1 MGTESHYQTEMP
13 KQWSTEV
20 QLLLLCGRCA
30 LDDEQIQR
38 VRACVERDLD
48 WERLIYLAGGHG
60 LIPLLHKNLE
70 TACPNEIPR
79 PYRERLSAAAMNTA
93 ARNLLLTTKLLEL
106 LALFETNGI
115 SVMPYKGPALAI
127 QVYRDLRLR
136 GFIDLDIL
144 IRRNDLDR
152 VRDLIATL
160 GYKPQIEITA
170 AKQRAIF
177 RSECDQVFTRR
188 DGKIILEVHWAITPP
203 FFSFALDA
211 DKLFERNVR
220 MDLLGKD
227 VRVLSL
233 EDLLLILCVNGTKD
247 IWGRLEISCCVA
259 ELLRDNPQL
268 RWTEMLEEARRLGA
282 ERMLLLGLYLAR
294 DLFQAP
300 LPQVVT
306 DRLGRLPKLRNMAQK
321 VYRLMFDNPEQQPTL
336 FELTMFRLRCRER
349 LRDRLNYCVRRV
361 LTPTYQDV
369 EILQLPSSFEFLYPL
384 LRPLKLIRR

>member
-1 MGTESHYQTEMP
+1 MGTEFHYQTEP
-13 KQWSTEV
+13 LDQWSTEV
-20 QLLLLCGRCA
+20 QILLLCGRCS
-30 LDDEQIQR
+30 LDDDQIQR
-38 VRACVERDLD
+38 VRACVEREID
-48 WERLIYLAGGHG
+48 WERLIYLARGHG
-60 LIPLLHKNLE
+60 LVSLLHKNLE
-70 TACPNEIPR
+70 LACPNEVPR
-79 PYRERLSAAAMNTA
+79 PYRERLSADAMKIS
-93 ARNLLLTTKLLEL
+93 ARNVLLATEL
-106 LALFETNGI
+106 LGLLNLFEASGI

-127 QVYRDLRLR
+127 QAYRDLRLR

-177 RSECDQVFTRR
+177 RSECDQVFTRS

-211 DKLFERNVR
+211 DELFARNVR
-220 MDLLGKD
+220 MDLLGKN
-227 VRVLSL
+227 VLALSP

-247 IWGRLEISCCVA
+247 IWRRLEISCCVA

-294 DLFQAP
+294 DLFQAS

-306 DRLGRLPKLRNMAQK
+306 DRLDRLPELQTMAQK

-336 FELTMFRLRCRER
+336 FELTMFRLHCRER
-349 LRDRLNYCVRRV
+349 LRDRLNYCIRRI

-369 EILQLPSSFEFLYPL
+369 EVLQLPSSLEFLYPL

>member
-1 MGTESHYQTEMP
+1 MGTKFHYQREP
-13 KQWSTEV
+13 LNQWSTEV
-20 QLLLLCGRCA
+20 QILLLCGRCS
-30 LDDEQIQR
+30 LDDDQIQR
-38 VRACVERDLD
+38 VRACVEREID
-48 WERLIYLAGGHG
+48 WERLIYLARGHG
-60 LIPLLHKNLE
+60 LVSLLHKNLE
-70 TACPNEIPR
+70 LACPNEVPK
-79 PYRERLSAAAMNTA
+79 PYRERLSADAMKIS
-93 ARNLLLTTKLLEL
+93 ARNLLLATEL
-106 LALFETNGI
+106 LGLLDLFEANHI

-127 QVYRDLRLR
+127 QAYRDLRLR

-144 IRRNDLDR
+144 IRRDDLDR
-152 VRDLIATL
+152 VRDLIATR
-160 GYKPQIEITA
+160 GYQPQIEITV

-177 RSECDQVFTRR
+177 RSECDQVFTRS

-220 MDLLGKD
+220 MDLLGKN
-227 VRVLSL
+227 VLALSP

-259 ELLRDNPQL
+259 ELVRNNPHL
-268 RWTEMLEEARRLGA
+268 RWIEMLEEARRLGA

-306 DRLGRLPKLRNMAQK
+306 DRLGRLPKLRTMAQQ
-321 VYRLMFDNPEQQPTL
+321 VYRRIFDNPEQQPTL
-336 FELTMFRLRCRER
+336 FELTMFRLHCRER
-349 LRDRLNYCVRRV
+349 LRDRLNYCIRRI

-369 EILQLPSSFEFLYPL
+369 EVLRLPSSLEFLYPL
-384 LRPLKLIRR
+384 LRPLKLIRK

>member
-79 PYRERLSAAAMNTA
+79 RYRERLSAAALNTA

-259 ELLRDNPQL
+259 ELLRDNP
-268 RWTEMLEEARRLGA
+268 
-282 ERMLLLGLYLAR
+282 
-294 DLFQAP
+294 
-300 LPQVVT
+300 
-306 DRLGRLPKLRNMAQK
+306 
-321 VYRLMFDNPEQQPTL
+321 
-336 FELTMFRLRCRER
+336 
-349 LRDRLNYCVRRV
+349 
-361 LTPTYQDV
+361 
-369 EILQLPSSFEFLYPL
+369 
-384 LRPLKLIRR
+384 

>member
-38 VRACVERDLD
+38 VRACVEREVD

-93 ARNLLLTTKLLEL
+93 ARNLLLTTKLLVL
-106 LALFETNGI
+106 LDLFEANGI
-115 SVMPYKGPALAI
+115 SVIPYKGPALAI

-136 GFIDLDIL
+136 SFIDLDIL

-211 DKLFERNVR
+211 DKLFERNVG

-227 VRVLSL
+227 VRALSP

-259 ELLRDNPQL
+259 ELLRNHPNL
-268 RWTEMLEEARRLGA
+268 CWTEVLEESRRLGA

-294 DLFQAP
+294 DLFKAP
-300 LPQVVT
+300 LPGAVT
-306 DRLGRLPKLRNMAQK
+306 ERITRLPKLRTMAQQ
-321 VYRLMFDNPEQQPTL
+321 VYRRIFDNPEPQPTF
-336 FELTMFRLRCRER
+336 FELTMFRLHCRER
-349 LRDRLNYCVRRV
+349 FRDRLNYCIRRV

-369 EILQLPSSFEFLYPL
+369 EVLQLPSSLEFLYPL

>member
-1 MGTESHYQTEMP
+1 
-13 KQWSTEV
+13 
-20 QLLLLCGRCA
+20 
-30 LDDEQIQR
+30 
-38 VRACVERDLD
+38 
-48 WERLIYLAGGHG
+48 
-60 LIPLLHKNLE
+60 
-70 TACPNEIPR
+70 
-79 PYRERLSAAAMNTA
+79 
-93 ARNLLLTTKLLEL
+93 
-106 LALFETNGI
+106 
-115 SVMPYKGPALAI
+115 MPYKGPALAI

-268 RWTEMLEEARRLGA
+268 RWTEMLKEARRLGA
-282 ERMLLLGLYLAR
+282 ERMLLLGLS
-294 DLFQAP
+294 
-300 LPQVVT
+300 
-306 DRLGRLPKLRNMAQK
+306 
-321 VYRLMFDNPEQQPTL
+321 
-336 FELTMFRLRCRER
+336 FRLRFR
-349 LRDRLNYCVRRV
+349 
-361 LTPTYQDV
+361 
-369 EILQLPSSFEFLYPL
+369 
-384 LRPLKLIRR
+384 KL

>member
-1 MGTESHYQTEMP
+1 MGTEFHYQTEP
-13 KQWSTEV
+13 LDQWSTEV
-20 QLLLLCGRCA
+20 QILLLCGRCS
-30 LDDEQIQR
+30 LDDDQIQR
-38 VRACVERDLD
+38 VRACVEREID
-48 WERLIYLAGGHG
+48 WERLIYLARGHG
-60 LIPLLHKNLE
+60 LVSLLHKNLE
-70 TACPNEIPR
+70 LACPNEVPR
-79 PYRERLSAAAMNTA
+79 PYRERLSADAMKIS
-93 ARNLLLTTKLLEL
+93 ARNVLLATEL
-106 LALFETNGI
+106 LGLLNLFEASGI

-127 QVYRDLRLR
+127 QAYRDLRLR

-177 RSECDQVFTRR
+177 RSECDQVFTRS

-211 DKLFERNVR
+211 DELFARNVR
-220 MDLLGKD
+220 MDLLGKN
-227 VRVLSL
+227 VLALSP

-247 IWGRLEISCCVA
+247 IWRRLEISCCVA

-294 DLFQAP
+294 DLFQAS

-306 DRLGRLPKLRNMAQK
+306 DRLDRLPKLQTMAQK

-336 FELTMFRLRCRER
+336 FELTMFRLHCRER
-349 LRDRLNYCVRRV
+349 LRDRLNYCIRRI
-361 LTPTYQDV
+361 LTPTY
-369 EILQLPSSFEFLYPL
+369 
-384 LRPLKLIRR
+384 